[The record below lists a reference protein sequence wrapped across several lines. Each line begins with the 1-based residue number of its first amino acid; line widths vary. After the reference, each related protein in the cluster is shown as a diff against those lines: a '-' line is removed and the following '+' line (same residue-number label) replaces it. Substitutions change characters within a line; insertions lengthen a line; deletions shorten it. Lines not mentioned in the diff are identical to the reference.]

1 VGSVRAISSINA
13 QRGLAVVASV
23 VETGATVVV
32 IVVVSAAVG
41 IVPAGVLIIRRGRVL
56 VVTVAWI
63 IDEAVVRWVTG
74 VRTRIGGVR
83 WVGTR
88 IGRVS

>member
-1 VGSVRAISSINA
+1 LARRKKGGIGSINV
-13 QRGLAVVASV
+13 QRGLAVVASL

-32 IVVVSAAVG
+32 IVVVSAVAV
-41 IVPAGVLIIRRGRVL
+41 IVPARVLIIIRVRVL

-74 VRTRIGGVR
+74 VRTRIG
-83 WVGTR
+83 
-88 IGRVS
+88 RVS